1 MAYGDFKDL
10 PTRTASDKVLSGKAF
25 NVAKNPKFDGWQLG
39 LDSMVY
45 KVLIKKWWWQYKN

>member
-45 KVLIKKWWWQYKN
+45 KFLIKNWWWQYKN